1 MENPESLIYLTDVT
15 VTDIF
20 YNTLPLCPPLHP
32 SSLCVGGGGTGYEF
46 IHLHQHFGTASHFVR
61 L

>member
-20 YNTLPLCPPLHP
+20 YNTLPLHP
-32 SSLCVGGGGTGYEF
+32 HSTLPLCVWGGGTGYEF

>member
-20 YNTLPLCPPLHP
+20 YNTLPLCPHSTLP
-32 SSLCVGGGGTGYEF
+32 LCVGGGGELVTSSYIYITF
-46 IHLHQHFGTASHFVR
+46 WYCFTFC
-61 L
+61 